1 MTFILFMKL
10 AEENIS
16 ITSHDG
22 FKIPSYLTY
31 PQEKGQYPGIII
43 IHEIWGLNDQIR
55 GVARRYA
62 EQGYVAL
69 APSLFSRGGK
79 ILEEENIRKAMI
91 PFFSI
96 PREKRNDPTTLKS
109 MMENMTESER
119 EVVQKLFMERESLQN
134 LIVKDAPKCHE
145 YLKNVDSINRD
156 KIGITGFC
164 FGAGLAFQ
172 LSTLLPF
179 DASVIFYGANPNPI
193 GSVSKIRGP
202 VLALYA
208 GEDDRVDAGIP
219 ALIEAMRKYKKTFS
233 MKLYS
238 GVQHAFFNETSS
250 IYDKPSAEDAWQ
262 LAINHFNTY
271 LK

>member
-1 MTFILFMKL
+1 MKIIDD
-10 AEENIS
+10 NIKIKS
-16 ITSHDG
+16 KDGIEIGAYITH
-22 FKIPSYLTY
+22 
-31 PQEKGQYPGIII
+31 PQEKGNYPGIMI
-43 IHEIWGLNDQIR
+43 IHEIWGLNDQIK
-55 GVARRYA
+55 GVAKRYA
-62 EQGYVAL
+62 TEGYAVL
-69 APSLFSRGGK
+69 APHLFSRSGDV
-79 ILEEENIRKAMI
+79 LEEENIRKAMI
-91 PFFSI
+91 PVFSI
-96 PREKRNDPTTLKS
+96 PPEKRNDPSMLKEIIS
-109 MMENMTESER
+109 TMGDIEKN
-119 EVVQKLFMERESLQN
+119 VVQLLFMERETFQKEISGDAISCYEFLNN
-134 LIVKDAPKCHE
+134 L
-145 YLKNVDSINRD
+145 NVVNGN
-156 KIGITGFC
+156 KMGITGFC

-193 GSVSKIRGP
+193 ESVSKISGP

-262 LAINHFNTY
+262 LAIRHFNTY